1 MTTTAAVFA
10 EAADVGLVVVVEN
23 AGRVAFVAGIADA
36 TAAGWYAVVKLV
48 VPGVGRTLVLVWVA
62 TYAAGPAVAV
72 QHAVAV
78 AGCDVVD
85 YVAAGFVAVAT
96 AAELAVVADFATAV
110 ALAGAGFAAA
120 AAAVVRSVV
129 CAVSVAV
136 EEAVV
141 LVATEVD
148 VATVAAGSAAL
159 AAAAVLEPTAC

>member
-72 QHAVAV
+72 QRAVAV

-110 ALAGAGFAAA
+110 ALAGAGFAAVA
-120 AAAVVRSVV
+120 VVVRSVV

-141 LVATEVD
+141 LVATEAD

-159 AAAAVLEPTAC
+159 AAAAVLELTAC